1 MGVSAFHQVIT
12 LDDGKKKRGVEG
24 SNKGV
29 KDSELGAVEGGRRR
43 AGGGGG
49 REKKCRT

>member
-12 LDDGKKKRGVEG
+12 LDDGKKKRGVG
-24 SNKGV
+24 GQNKGV

-43 AGGGGG
+43 AEGG
-49 REKKCRT
+49 RGEKKKWRT